1 MKIEIG
7 SETKNIEIRTPQ
19 QFANAMRNPM
29 LSAQVFTMTDAN
41 HHNELLKL
49 LNRTARTICLLHVGG
64 EVIPTHEE
72 PTNLNTKTTN
82 TKSVMLTFRG
92 TPTLKNL
99 LNRVSKQENV
109 NRSDLIRE
117 TLERALPIPTR

>member
-29 LSAQVFTMTDAN
+29 LSAQVFTVTDAN

-49 LNRTARTICLLHVGG
+49 LNRTARPYAFC
-64 EVIPTHEE
+64 
-72 PTNLNTKTTN
+72 
-82 TKSVMLTFRG
+82 MLVV
-92 TPTLKNL
+92 K
-99 LNRVSKQENV
+99 
-109 NRSDLIRE
+109 
-117 TLERALPIPTR
+117 